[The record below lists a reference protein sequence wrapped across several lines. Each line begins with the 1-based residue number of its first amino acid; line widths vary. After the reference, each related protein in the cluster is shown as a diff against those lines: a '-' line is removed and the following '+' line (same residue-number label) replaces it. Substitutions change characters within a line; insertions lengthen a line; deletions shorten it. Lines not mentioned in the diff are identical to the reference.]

1 MSDDCELYFLE
12 RDTRPARAELDGNG
26 SPYLLSEWHLPIVWL
41 ALFQPQDARI
51 DLTSIRDGDRA
62 YFATLRNEALSNLEN
77 RKAWIQAAVPNLDV
91 EWLDSFTKFLTTCK
105 LPWVHVQPLSFYED
119 GSAPSIEALKD
130 LLKIFSCPPNLLGTA
145 SSQGLNLYSAHFASQ
160 FDQTEKN
167 IKLISLGY
175 SGTEDL
181 AEWDD

>member
-1 MSDDCELYFLE
+1 MSDDSELYFLE
-12 RDTRPARAELDGNG
+12 RETRPARAELDDNS

-41 ALFQPQDARI
+41 ALFQPQDVRI
-51 DLTSIRDGDRA
+51 DLTSIQDRDRA
-62 YFATLRNEALSNLEN
+62 YFATLRDKALSNLED
-77 RKAWIQAAVPNLDV
+77 RKAWIHTAVPHLNV
-91 EWLDSFTKFLTTCK
+91 EWIDSFAKLLTLCK
-105 LPWVHVQPLSFYED
+105 LPWVHVQPLSFDED

-130 LLKIFSCPPNLLGTA
+130 LLKIFSCPPNSLGTV
-145 SSQGLNLYSAHFASQ
+145 SSEGLNLYGAHFARQ

-167 IKLISLGY
+167 IKLISLGS